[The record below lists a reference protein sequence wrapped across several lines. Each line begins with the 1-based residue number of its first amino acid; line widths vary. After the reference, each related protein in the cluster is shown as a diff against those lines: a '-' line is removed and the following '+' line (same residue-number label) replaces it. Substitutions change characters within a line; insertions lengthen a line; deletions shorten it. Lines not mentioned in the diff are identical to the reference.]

1 MHLSENYSDLN
12 LVLSEYFCILLWTT
26 NESCLFL
33 VRKMKSIYFD
43 ESLFLSS
50 CFLLGG
56 GEAKTQTH
64 WLTLMWIEIQF
75 PVYQFGICSLI
86 INFNFLLTYSSK
98 IATEFSK

>member
-1 MHLSENYSDLN
+1 MHLNENYSDLN

-33 VRKMKSIYFD
+33 VRKVKGIYFD

-56 GEAKTQTH
+56 GSKNPNPLINIDVD
-64 WLTLMWIEIQF
+64 WN
-75 PVYQFGICSLI
+75 PVPRLSIWY
-86 INFNFLLTYSSK
+86 LLSYY
-98 IATEFSK
+98 